1 MQQRR
6 TCAWAIALTILV
18 LSAAALPAQTGSY
31 HVIKQTVLG
40 GDGSWDYVTVDPDAH
55 RIYIPRSTHVMVL
68 DEATH
73 KVIADIPGLK
83 GIHGVAVAPEFH
95 RGFITGNN
103 PDGVITVFDL
113 DSNKVTGSIPTKQDD
128 CDGILYDPATK
139 RIYVNNGDTATVTVI
154 DAATA
159 KLVSTVKLP
168 DALEA
173 GVADGKG
180 HMLVNLVDKAQ
191 IVQYDTKT
199 LAVGPAWSSAPC
211 QRGYGAAMDVAHRRL
226 FVTCQGSKP
235 VMVVMDA
242 DSGKVV
248 ASMPIGGGSDGVA
261 YDPATG
267 DVFVT
272 CRDGGDGQGVVN
284 VFHQDSVDKY
294 TKVTDVKYMYGART
308 VALDPRTHHIFSIG
322 AVKNEAVAPTPKNAN
337 PRPRPVL
344 STFAL
349 VEVGK

>member
-1 MQQRR
+1 ML
-6 TCAWAIALTILV
+6 AL
-18 LSAAALPAQTGSY
+18 SPAALPAQTGSY
-31 HVIKQTVLG
+31 HIIKQTVLG
-40 GDGSWDYVTVDPDAH
+40 GDGGWDYVTVDPDAH
-55 RIYIPRSTHVMVL
+55 RIYIPRGTHVMVL
-68 DEATH
+68 DETTH

-83 GIHGVAVAPEFH
+83 GLHGVAVAPEFH

-113 DSNKVTGSIPTKQDD
+113 DTNTVTGSIATKQED

-139 RIYVNNGDTATVTVI
+139 RVYVNNGDTATVTVI

-159 KLVSTVKLP
+159 KLVGTVKLP

-180 HMLVNLVDKAQ
+180 HLLVNLVDKAQ
-191 IVQYDTKT
+191 IVQVDIRT
-199 LAVGPAWSSAPC
+199 LTVGPSWSSAPC
-211 QRGYGAAMDVAHRRL
+211 QRGYGAAIDAAHRRL

-235 VMVVMDA
+235 VLVVMDA
-242 DSGKVV
+242 DSGKVI

-261 YDPATG
+261 YDPGTS

-272 CRDGGDGQGVVN
+272 CRDAGDGSQGVVN
-284 VFHQDSVDKY
+284 IFHEDSPDKY

-308 VALDPRTHHIFSIG
+308 VALDPKTHHVFSIG
-322 AVKNEAVAPTPKNAN
+322 AVKNDPVAPSAQNAN

-344 STFAL
+344 SSFSL